1 MKKVAIILLCI
12 MALGLI
18 VSCATKNHE
27 VALSQ
32 NKAVKGK
39 NGIKRPDWVLY
50 DQSNIINHYAS
61 GYGTG
66 KTFEIAK
73 QKAVLNADAE
83 LALWISNSV
92 QAVRDR
98 YIEESHVGESETY
111 IDKFV
116 STSTERALAIMT
128 GVKEVDFWEDLEGG
142 VWVLRSIPVAN
153 VKEQINAAIEATCAD
168 VTLFASDTN
177 IQEVMAKLE
186 RALDEYFPEQ

>member
-18 VSCATKNHE
+18 VSCATRNHE

-39 NGIKRPDWVLY
+39 NGIKRPDWVIY
-50 DQSNIINHYAS
+50 DQSNFINHYAS

-66 KTFEIAK
+66 NTFEIAK

-116 STSTERALAIMT
+116 STSTERALAVMT
-128 GVKEVDFWEDLEGG
+128 GIKEVDFWEDLEGG

-168 VTLFASDTN
+168 ATLFASDTN
-177 IQEVMAKLE
+177 IQEVMVKLE
-186 RALDEYFPEQ
+186 KALDEYFPEK

>member
-18 VSCATKNHE
+18 VSCATRNHE

-39 NGIKRPDWVLY
+39 NGIKRPDWVIY
-50 DQSNIINHYAS
+50 DQSNAINHYAA

-83 LALWISNSV
+83 LALWVSNSV

-98 YIEESHVGESETY
+98 YIEESYVGESETY

-116 STSTERALAIMT
+116 STSTERALAVMT
-128 GVKEVDFWEDLEGG
+128 GVKEIDYWEDAEGG

-153 VKEQINAAIEATCAD
+153 VREQINAAIETTCAD
-168 VTLFASDTN
+168 ASLFASDTN
-177 IQEVMAKLE
+177 IQEVMVKLE
-186 RALDEYFPEQ
+186 KALDEYFPEK

>member
-18 VSCATKNHE
+18 VSCATRNHE

-177 IQEVMAKLE
+177 IQEVMTKLE
-186 RALDEYFPEQ
+186 KALDEYFPEQ

>member
-177 IQEVMAKLE
+177 IQEVMTKLE
-186 RALDEYFPEQ
+186 KALDEYFPEQ